1 VVIQACGVEEAWR
14 ISDDLWER
22 IEPLL
27 PAERPHPKGGR
38 PWQPARQMLDAIF
51 YVLRTGCQWKAL
63 PRSLGAPSTVHERFQ
78 HWVEAGVFRRLWAS
92 GLLEYDERVGID
104 WEWQAMDGALTK
116 APLGGES
123 TGRNPTDRGKGG
135 VKRSLLTEGRGVPVG
150 LSVDGANRHDM
161 KLVDRTLASIPVE
174 RPTPT
179 PEEPQQ
185 LSLDKG
191 YDYAA
196 VRETVAA
203 YGYTAHI
210 RTRGEEATARRD
222 IPGYRARRWLV
233 ERTHSWMNRFR
244 RLLIRWEKKVD
255 HYLAFLHFACAWIAF
270 RAAGTIAPLTRRAA

>member
-1 VVIQACGVEEAWR
+1 MARLAVVGREWQV
-14 ISDDLWER
+14 SDEMWER

-27 PAERPHPKGGR
+27 PAESPPPKGGR
-38 PWQPARQMLDAIF
+38 PWKPARQMLDAIF

-78 HWVEAGVFRRLWAS
+78 GWVEAGVFGRLWAS

-104 WEWQAMDGALTK
+104 WEWQAMDGAMTK

-123 TGRNPTDRGKGG
+123 TGRNPTDRGKRG

-161 KLVDRTLASIPVE
+161 KLVDSTLGSIPVE
-174 RPTPT
+174 RPTPSSD
-179 PEEPQQ
+179 EPQH

-191 YDYAA
+191 YDYDA
-196 VRETVAA
+196 VRATVAA

-210 RTRGEEATARRD
+210 RTRGEESTAKRA
-222 IPGYRARRWLV
+222 IPGYRARRWIV

-255 HYLAFLHFACAWIAF
+255 HYVAFLHFACAWIAF
-270 RAAGTIAPLTRRAA
+270 RAAGVITPLAQRAA